1 LLQDRLYLNNG
12 AGIFSKS
19 SGLPRML
26 SSSKAV
32 ISLDY
37 DNDGDLDLAVAG
49 RVVPG
54 KYPLTP
60 ESFILENNQGKFT
73 DVTETIAPDF
83 QEVGLINEM
92 IASDYDGDGDKD
104 LIVVGEWMP
113 VTIFNNEAG
122 KLQKVA
128 IPAFEGTE
136 GWWNTIAEIDFDNDG
151 DMDYFAGNL
160 GANNKFH
167 PSAEKPLHIYGNN
180 FDDDGNYDMILSKLY
195 KGELVPVRGRE
206 CSSTQNP
213 FVSEKIKTYKEF
225 ANSTLADIYGGEIL
239 ENSFHKTVFEFESI
253 YIENKGNGEF
263 TITHLPNHAQLGP
276 TSSFVFTDINQDGH
290 LDVLGV
296 GAIHEAEVETVRYDG
311 NVGYILLGDSQGGLQ
326 PYKDISFYN
335 DLNARKMKILDIQGK
350 PHLVIANND
359 GPLTVFKIN

>member
-1 LLQDRLYLNNG
+1 
-12 AGIFSKS
+12 
-19 SGLPRML
+19 M
-26 SSSKAV
+26 
-32 ISLDY
+32 
-37 DNDGDLDLAVAG
+37 
-49 RVVPG
+49 
-54 KYPLTP
+54 
-60 ESFILENNQGKFT
+60 
-73 DVTETIAPDF
+73 
-83 QEVGLINEM
+83 
-92 IASDYDGDGDKD
+92 
-104 LIVVGEWMP
+104 
-113 VTIFNNEAG
+113 
-122 KLQKVA
+122 QKVA